1 MRLAARHHG
10 AWLGLD
16 DCGIAEVARVPGRIG
31 SLETVRLGAG
41 DPIVIIPGLAGG
53 WRMMAPLARVL
64 ARRHEVF
71 LIGLRG
77 DGPNGACASGQSP
90 EGHAR
95 DVANLVAELGL
106 ERPTVLG
113 ASYGGAVALELALR
127 HPRCVGS
134 LALFGVEAR
143 FRPNLGS
150 AILLRALERF
160 PLPQTSPFL
169 NQFFNVLH
177 GCRPEP
183 SPLVDFI
190 VQRTCF
196 ELFTFCAITMDFFG
210 SFKYFTVIES
220 AWRTAL
226 SKEKKSFFFDRRS
239 SMTFENSFNAASN
252 CLVASKYSPRSKPDI
267 FFNALSSSGE
277 RKEGPVDVRVWHSIQ

>member
-53 WRMMAPLARVL
+53 WRMMAPLARAL
-64 ARRHEVF
+64 SRRHEVF
-71 LIGLRG
+71 LVGLRG

-127 HPRCVGS
+127 YPRCVGS

-160 PLPQTSPFL
+160 PLPRTSPFL

-190 VQRTCF
+190 VQRTWETDQGVVAGRLRGLEGF
-196 ELFTFCAITMDFFG
+196 DLTDRLWEIDAPTLVLSGTKDVVTLPSRQKDLASRLPDATYATLDGAGHVGFLTHRAEVATLVSRFVRGRVPSFC
-210 SFKYFTVIES
+210 
-220 AWRTAL
+220 
-226 SKEKKSFFFDRRS
+226 
-239 SMTFENSFNAASN
+239 
-252 CLVASKYSPRSKPDI
+252 
-267 FFNALSSSGE
+267 
-277 RKEGPVDVRVWHSIQ
+277 